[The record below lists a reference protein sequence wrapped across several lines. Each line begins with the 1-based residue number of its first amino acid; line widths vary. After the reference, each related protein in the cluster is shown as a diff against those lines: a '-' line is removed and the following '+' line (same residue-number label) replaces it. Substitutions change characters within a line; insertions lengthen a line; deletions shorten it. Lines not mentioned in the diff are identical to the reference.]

1 MLFLLQQ
8 VKENARY
15 WLFLMLLVMR
25 FSTMAQTSEEKWIV
39 TQKGEI
45 GLAEVFRSIKQ
56 QTGLTV
62 FYSNGLLNDQEKV
75 SLNGEKV
82 KLDDLLT
89 TILKEKNISWTYRK
103 QVIVLQKKSASHS
116 GNDISDANSPATAL
130 IEVTGK
136 VANETGAAVPGAS
149 VLEKGTRKGVSA
161 GDDGQFVLKVKPG
174 TVLMVSATGFQKK
187 EVAVTGNSVSIE
199 LIPEVQALADV
210 VVTTGVGGAASKRKV
225 AISVQTVG
233 ADKLPAVP
241 NASIDQALVGKIAG
255 ASINSTSGNPGAPVS
270 IQLRGPNTVQNGS
283 QPMVLIDGVEMG
295 ASALNTMDL
304 STVDHI
310 EVVQGAAAATIYGAQ
325 GANGVINVFTKKGKS
340 GATHIEF
347 SSRMSW
353 DSYLNTGNLH
363 QPTTHSFQ
371 TDANGD
377 IVMLNSAGQPVPLA
391 KDQYGLWGNPIYL
404 SGTNDQFN
412 KPYKDNTQYYDH
424 FKQLFRTA
432 QTINNSLTVSGG
444 KEKSDYALTVSRTSQ
459 ESVVDGKF
467 TRTNFTSNM
476 GFELFKNFRI
486 RSINQLAYTNNTTGN
501 TQISAALYTY
511 PFADLDMLDV
521 EGNPTYKYGGAGV
534 NSTNPFYFQKYQH
547 FELQKLDIIPSI
559 NLNYKLPR
567 FVEFDYKYSINI
579 SRGDST
585 RTAENQTLNKTSL
598 LNKSTWYAGQEGI
611 TGGIYNQ
618 ISRMTTQNSL
628 FTTSIKL
635 DLDKDFHTKLPIV
648 STTTA
653 AYDWRKRTFNLT
665 ANQYTGLPLYA
676 ANANQ
681 ASTKSVVGVY
691 QDLFTTF
698 GYFINERLEWGEI
711 AGISGGFRSDYSST
725 FGDSKKPQT
734 FPRGDAYFRP
744 SALNFW
750 KWSEWWP
757 ESKVRFAYGE
767 AGIQPGVFDRMLS
780 LNNVNFDNGPGI
792 YNPTRI
798 ANPALTV
805 ERSSE
810 TEIGMDLTFRPAKGN
825 WFSLINFSGTWW
837 QRKSKDVI
845 WILPVPIS
853 SGATEI
859 KNNALAMSS
868 KGTEFSLDMN
878 MYKSKLFTWNFLT
891 TFGQYTTHIDDIYG
905 IATQLPLKWPNA
917 ANFSLIE
924 GQPIGALYGY
934 KILRSIDQTDPSGNP
949 YIAKTLQGNYEIVN
963 GFVTDK
969 STKRVVF
976 TSDKQY
982 IGTTAPKFNI
992 SFTNTFTYKDY
1003 LACSFQLDWVSG
1015 QHNYNQ
1021 TKEWMYS
1028 DGLHSDFANPVTI
1041 NGQTG
1046 AWAAF
1051 YRSIYDG
1058 GETNGTKDYFLENAS
1073 YLRLRNVSLS
1083 FNLAKVIKIPFT
1095 NKLQLMVSGRN
1106 LWTKTSYTGMDP
1118 EANLNTTGGGPVSGS
1133 QTTVL
1138 KGLDYFAF
1146 PNTKSVQ
1153 VGLSIGIN

>member
-15 WLFLMLLVMR
+15 WLILPMLAMCL
-25 FSTMAQTSEEKWIV
+25 STMAQKGEEKWIV
-39 TQKGEI
+39 TQRGET
-45 GLAEVFRSIKQ
+45 GLADIFKLIKQ
-56 QTGLTV
+56 QTGLIV
-62 FYSNGLLNDQEKV
+62 FYSNGMLNDQEKV
-75 SLNGEKV
+75 ELTGEKV

-89 TILKEKNISWTYRK
+89 TIFKEKNITWTYRK
-103 QVIVLQKKSASHS
+103 QVIVLQKKTLVHSTAST
-116 GNDISDANSPATAL
+116 NENIPAAAI

-136 VANETGAAVPGAS
+136 VENENGTGVSGAS
-149 VLEKGTRKGVSA
+149 VIEKDTKKGVSA
-161 GDDGQFVLKVKPG
+161 ADDGSFKLKVKPG
-174 TVLMVSATGFQKK
+174 TVLLVSATGFQTS
-187 EVAVTGNSVSIE
+187 EVAVTTNSLKIT
-199 LIPEVQALADV
+199 LLPDIKALSDV
-210 VVTTGVGGAASKRKV
+210 VVSTGVGGAASKRKV

-233 ADKLPAVP
+233 ADKLPAVA

-255 ASINSTSGNPGAPVS
+255 ASINTTSGNPGAPVS

-295 ASALNTMDL
+295 ASALNTIDL
-304 STVDHI
+304 STVDHV

-347 SSRMSW
+347 SSRMGW
-353 DSYLNTGNLH
+353 DAYLNTGNLH

-377 IVMLNSAGQPVPLA
+377 IVMLNSANQPVQLA
-391 KDQYGLWGNPIYL
+391 KDAYGLWGNPIYL
-404 SGTNDQFN
+404 SGANDQFN
-412 KPYKDNTQYYDH
+412 KPYQNNTQYYDH

-444 KEKSDYALTVSRTSQ
+444 KEKSDYALTISRMSQ
-459 ESVVDGKF
+459 ESVVDGKY

-476 GFELFKNFRI
+476 GFELFKNFKI
-486 RSINQLAYTNNTTGN
+486 RSITQLAYTNNTTGN
-501 TQISAALYTY
+501 TQINAILYTY
-511 PFADLDMLDV
+511 PFADLHMLDV
-521 EGNPTYKYGGAGV
+521 DGNPTYKYGGAGV

-547 FELQKLDIIPSI
+547 FDLQKMDVIPSI

-567 FVEFDYKYSINI
+567 FVEFDYKYSINV

-585 RTAENQTLNKTSL
+585 RTADNQTLNKTSM
-598 LNKSTWYAGQEGI
+598 LNKSTWYAGQEGV

-618 ISRMTTQNSL
+618 ISRMVTQNSL
-628 FTTSIKL
+628 FTTSLKL
-635 DLDKDFHTKLPIV
+635 DLEKDFNLKLPIV

-653 AYDWRKRTFNLT
+653 AYDWRKRTFNVT
-665 ANQYTGLPLYA
+665 ANQYAGLPLYA

-681 ASTKSVVGVY
+681 ASSKSVVGMY
-691 QDLFTTF
+691 QDVFTTF
-698 GYFINERLEWGEI
+698 GYFINERLEWGDI
-711 AGISGGFRSDYSST
+711 AGMSGGFRSDYSST
-725 FGDSKKPQT
+725 FGDSKKPQV

-744 SALNFW
+744 AALDFW
-750 KWSEWWP
+750 KWSDWWP
-757 ESKVRFAYGE
+757 EAKLRVAYGE

-780 LNNVNFDNGPGI
+780 LNSINFDNGPGI

-810 TEIGMDLTFRPAKGN
+810 TEAGMDLTFRPGKGA
-825 WFSLINFSGTWW
+825 WLSQVNFSATWW

-845 WILPVPIS
+845 WILPVPLS
-853 SGATEI
+853 SGASEI
-859 KNNALAMSS
+859 RNNALAMSS
-868 KGTEFSLDMN
+868 KGSEFSLDIN
-878 MYKSKLFTWNFLT
+878 VWKSKSLTWNFLT

-934 KILRSIDQTDPSGNP
+934 KILRSITQTDPSGKA
-949 YIAKTLQGNYEIVN
+949 YIADNLQGNYEIVN

-969 STKRVVF
+969 TTKRVVF
-976 TSDKQY
+976 TTDKQY
-982 IGTTAPKFNI
+982 IGTTAPKFNM
-992 SFTNTFTYKDY
+992 SFTHTFTYKDY
-1003 LACSFQLDWVSG
+1003 LNVSFQLDWVSG

-1095 NKLQLMVSGRN
+1095 NKVQLMVSGRN
-1106 LWTKTSYTGMDP
+1106 LWTKTKYTGMDP
-1118 EANLNTTGGGPVSGS
+1118 EANMNTSGGGPVSGS

-1153 VGLSIGIN
+1153 VGLNIGIN

>member
-1 MLFLLQQ
+1 MLFLLQP

-15 WLFLMLLVMR
+15 WLILLLLAMC
-25 FSTMAQTSEEKWIV
+25 FSSKAQKSEEKWIV
-39 TQKGEI
+39 TQQGEI
-45 GLAEVFRSIKQ
+45 GLADIFKLIKQ
-56 QTGLTV
+56 QTGLIV
-62 FYSNGLLNDQEKV
+62 FYSNGMLNDQEKV
-75 SLNGEKV
+75 ELTGEKV

-89 TILKEKNISWTYRK
+89 TLFKEKNITWTYRK
-103 QVIVLQKKSASHS
+103 QVIVLQKKKLLHS
-116 GNDISDANSPATAL
+116 TTSINDDLPPSNI

-136 VANETGAAVPGAS
+136 VENENGAAVPGAS
-149 VLEKGTRKGVSA
+149 VIEKETRKGISA
-161 GDDGQFVLKVKPG
+161 ADDGSFKLKVKPG
-174 TVLMVSATGFQKK
+174 TVLLVSATGFQTN
-187 EVAVTGNSVSIE
+187 EVAVTTNSLNIR
-199 LIPEVQALADV
+199 LMPDIKALTDV

-233 ADKLPAVP
+233 ADKLPAVA

-255 ASINSTSGNPGAPVS
+255 ASINTTSGNPGAPVS

-295 ASALNTMDL
+295 ASALNTIDL
-304 STVDHI
+304 STVDHV

-347 SSRMSW
+347 SSRMGW

-377 IVMLNSAGQPVPLA
+377 IVMLNSANQPVPLA
-391 KDQYGLWGNPIYL
+391 KDVYGLWGNPIYL
-404 SGTNDQFN
+404 SGVNDQFN
-412 KPYKDNTQYYDH
+412 KPYQNNTQYYDH

-444 KEKSDYALTVSRTSQ
+444 KEKSDYALTISRMSQ
-459 ESVVDGKF
+459 ESVVDGKY

-476 GFELFKNFRI
+476 GFELFKNFKV
-486 RSINQLAYTNNTTGN
+486 RSITQLAYTNNTTGN
-501 TQISAALYTY
+501 TQINATLYTY
-511 PFADLDMLDV
+511 PFADLNMLDV
-521 EGNPTYKYGGAGV
+521 DGNPTYKYGGAGV

-547 FELQKLDIIPSI
+547 FDLQKLDVIPSI

-567 FVEFDYKYSINI
+567 FVEFDYKYSINV

-585 RTAENQTLNKTSL
+585 RTADNQTLNKTSM
-598 LNKSTWYAGQEGI
+598 LNKSTWYAGQEGV

-618 ISRMTTQNSL
+618 ISRMVTQNSL
-628 FTTSIKL
+628 FTTSVKL
-635 DLDKDFHTKLPIV
+635 DLQKDFKLNLPIV

-665 ANQYTGLPLYA
+665 ANQYAGLPLFA

-691 QDLFTTF
+691 QDVFTTF
-698 GYFINERLEWGEI
+698 GYFINERLEWGDI
-711 AGISGGFRSDYSST
+711 AGMSGGFRSDYSST
-725 FGDSKKPQT
+725 FGDSKKPQF
-734 FPRGDAYFRP
+734 FPRGDAYIRP
-744 SALNFW
+744 AALNFW

-757 ESKVRFAYGE
+757 EAKLRVAYGE
-767 AGIQPGVFDRMLS
+767 AGIQPGVFDRILS
-780 LNNVNFDNGPGI
+780 LNSVNFDNGPGI

-798 ANPALTV
+798 ANPLLTV

-810 TEIGMDLTFRPAKGN
+810 TEAGVDLTFRPAKGN
-825 WFSLINFSGTWW
+825 WFSQINFSATWW

-845 WILPVPIS
+845 WILPVPLT
-853 SGATEI
+853 SGASEI

-868 KGTEFSLDMN
+868 KGSEFSLDIN
-878 MYKSKLFTWNFLT
+878 IYKSKSLTWNFLT

-934 KILRSIDQTDPSGNP
+934 KILRSVNQTDPSGKA
-949 YIAKTLQGNYEIVN
+949 YIADNLQGNYEIVN

-969 STKRVVF
+969 ATKRVVF
-976 TSDKQY
+976 TTDKQY
-982 IGTTAPKFNI
+982 IGSTAPKFNMA
-992 SFTNTFTYKDY
+992 FTNSFAYKDY
-1003 LACSFQLDWVSG
+1003 LNVSFQFDWVSG

-1083 FNLAKVIKIPFT
+1083 FNLAKLIKIPFT
-1095 NKLQLMVSGRN
+1095 NKVQLMVSGRN
-1106 LWTKTSYTGMDP
+1106 LWTKTKYTGMDP
-1118 EANLNTTGGGPVSGS
+1118 EANMNTSGGGPVNGS

-1153 VGLSIGIN
+1153 VGLNIGIN